1 MRIFMC
7 DVCGEPFKHVRG
19 SINNIEFYIEPVN
32 IKQWPRLACWNEGKL
47 PKPYEDGRGTATASY
62 HICQKCFDVIRDT
75 LIDLRN
81 TGAGDPPSDSQE

>member
-7 DVCGEPFKHVRG
+7 DVCGEGFKPANAKE
-19 SINNIEFYIEPVN
+19 SINMIKFYIDP
-32 IKQWPRLACWNEGKL
+32 ISTKQFPRIGHWDDGKL
-47 PKPYEDGRGTATASY
+47 PKPYSEDVNATY
-62 HICQKCFDVIRDT
+62 NICQKCFDVIRDT